1 MNPSTA
7 STPAPLYLGEDL
19 GMGSNKLFGPQG
31 GLALPSQVASETGQV
46 VGDLLGFRTR
56 KPPLRLCLDGIPF
69 FVGPG
74 AHDWGRPVENLD
86 YDRLTGVPET
96 RAIVY
101 ASLTRYIETYG
112 PIAGP
117 AQMIV
122 GLPLEPLS
130 GPDAQAN
137 ADSVRQWL
145 RGEHAW
151 EADGKAY
158 QVAISDV
165 RVTSQ
170 PTGAL
175 FEYLLDDNGQ
185 FVPERKA
192 HFNEEV
198 GILSI
203 GFNTIE
209 LLAIKERAPIQAM
222 TAGRTAGVRR
232 LLELLNHQGM
242 YSLGEMDDRLRSGSL
257 EVKSALPIWAREVT
271 GQIEK
276 TWGQRWRRFARI
288 IAVGGGML
296 LLKDALIERF
306 NGKVYIPP
314 DPVLAIAHGLYKL
327 ALMQANRRSK
337 A

>member
-1 MNPSTA
+1 MNTSSPS
-7 STPAPLYLGEDL
+7 PIYLGEDL
-19 GMGSNKLFGPQG
+19 GMGSNKLYGPHG
-31 GLALPSQVASETGQV
+31 GIILPSQVASATSQV
-46 VGDLLGFRTR
+46 VVDLLGFRTR
-56 KPPLRLCLDGIPF
+56 KRPDRILVDGMDMFI
-69 FVGPG
+69 GQG

-86 YDRLTGVPET
+86 YDRLAGVPET
-96 RAIVY
+96 RAIIY
-101 ASLTRYIETYG
+101 GSLSQYIERNG
-112 PIAGP
+112 PFEGLV
-117 AQMIV
+117 QMIV

-130 GPDAQAN
+130 GPDAQTN
-137 ADSVRQWL
+137 ADAVRQWL
-145 RGEHAW
+145 RGQHAW
-151 EADGKAY
+151 EANGKSY
-158 QVAISDV
+158 QVTISDV

-185 FVPERKA
+185 FIPERKA

-203 GFNTIE
+203 GFNTVE
-209 LLAIKERAPIQAM
+209 MLAIKERAPLQSM
-222 TAGRTAGVRR
+222 TAGRTSGVRR
-232 LLELLNHQGM
+232 LLELLNSQGL
-242 YSLGEMDDRLRSGSL
+242 YSLGELDERLRSGSL
-257 EVKSALPIWAREVT
+257 DVKAALPIWAREVT

-288 IAVGGGML
+288 IVVGGGVL

-306 NGKVYIPP
+306 NGKVYIPS

>member
-1 MNPSTA
+1 MKLAFDPGYANI
-7 STPAPLYLGEDL
+7 
-19 GMGSNKLFGPQG
+19 KLFGSRGPLVMQSAIAISAG
-31 GLALPSQVASETGQV
+31 DKIGHMAGLRVS
-46 VGDLLGFRTR
+46 R
-56 KPPLRLCLDGIPF
+56 PPLCVRTNAGQF
-69 FVGPG
+69 YVGEG
-74 AHDWGRPVENLD
+74 SHDWGRPVENLD
-86 YDRLTGVPET
+86 YDRLSGVPET

-101 ASLTRYIETYG
+101 ASLTRYIEQYC
-112 PIAGP
+112 PFASP
-117 AQMIV
+117 VQMVV

-130 GPDAQAN
+130 GPYAQTN
-137 ADSVRQWL
+137 ADSARQWL
-145 RGEHAW
+145 RGEHSW
-151 EADGKAY
+151 EANGKPY
-158 QVAISDV
+158 TVTISEV

-185 FVPERKA
+185 FLPERKS

-209 LLAIKERAPIQAM
+209 MLAIKERAPIQAM
-222 TAGRTAGVRR
+222 TAGRTSGVRR

-257 EVKSALPIWAREVT
+257 DVKAALPIWSREVT

-288 IAVGGGML
+288 IAVGGGVL
-296 LLKDALIERF
+296 LLKDTLIERF
-306 NGKVYIPP
+306 DGKVYIPT

-327 ALMQANRRSK
+327 ALMQSNRRSK